1 MSNLSKAI
9 IFLFIF
15 IFLVIAGTLSVAA
28 QVGIKPLG
36 NMPTATSCN
45 CKIYKA
51 VSSNNS
57 TTFKTGTATVY
68 NDGVMFDFGGA
79 VIVLR
84 EFKEDVYVDTDK
96 GDIWLAVTDSV
107 GDRVF
112 RNKKKYMYYS
122 TLK

>member
-1 MSNLSKAI
+1 MSNNIKAI
-9 IFLFIF
+9 IFLLIF
-15 IFLVIAGTLSVAA
+15 IFLVIGVTSKVAA

-57 TTFKTGTATVY
+57 TTFKTGAATVY

-79 VIVLR
+79 VVVLR
-84 EFKEDVYVDTDK
+84 EFKEDVFVSDK
-96 GDIWLAVTDSV
+96 GDIWLAVTDTA

-112 RNKKKYMYYS
+112 RNKKKYIYYS

>member
-1 MSNLSKAI
+1 MSNNIKAA
-9 IFLFIF
+9 IFLLIF
-15 IFLVIAGTLSVAA
+15 IFLVVGVTSKVAA
-28 QVGIKPLG
+28 QVGITPLG
-36 NMPTATSCN
+36 NLPTATSCN

-79 VIVLR
+79 VVVLR
-84 EFKEDVYVDTDK
+84 EFKEDVFVSDK

-112 RNKKKYMYYS
+112 RNKKKYVYYS
-122 TLK
+122 TK

>member
-1 MSNLSKAI
+1 MSNNIKAA
-9 IFLFIF
+9 IFLLIF
-15 IFLVIAGTLSVAA
+15 IFLVIGVTSKVAA
-28 QVGIKPLG
+28 QKPLG

-51 VSSNNS
+51 ISSNNS

-68 NDGVMFDFGGA
+68 NNGVMFDFGGA

-84 EFKEDVYVDTDK
+84 EFKEDVFVSDK
-96 GDIWLAVTDSV
+96 GDIWLAVTDTA

-112 RNKKKYMYYS
+112 RNKKKYIYYS

>member
-1 MSNLSKAI
+1 MSNNIKAI
-9 IFLFIF
+9 IFLLIF
-15 IFLVIAGTLSVAA
+15 IFLVIGVTSKVAA
-28 QVGIKPLG
+28 QKPLG

-51 VSSNNS
+51 ISSNNS
-57 TTFKTGTATVY
+57 TTVKTGTATVY

-79 VIVLR
+79 VIVIR
-84 EFKEDVYVDTDK
+84 EFKEDVFVSDK
-96 GDIWLAVTDSV
+96 GDIWLAVTDTA

-112 RNKKKYMYYS
+112 RVKKKYMYYS

>member
-1 MSNLSKAI
+1 
-9 IFLFIF
+9 
-15 IFLVIAGTLSVAA
+15 
-28 QVGIKPLG
+28 
-36 NMPTATSCN
+36 MPTATSCN

-79 VIVLR
+79 VVVLR
-84 EFKEDVYVDTDK
+84 EFKEDVFVSDK

-112 RNKKKYMYYS
+112 RNKKKYVYYS
-122 TLK
+122 TK

>member
-1 MSNLSKAI
+1 MSNNIKAA
-9 IFLFIF
+9 IFLLIF
-15 IFLVIAGTLSVAA
+15 IFLVIGVTSKVAA
-28 QVGIKPLG
+28 QKPLG

-51 VSSNNS
+51 ISSNNS

-96 GDIWLAVTDSV
+96 GDIWLVVTDSV

>member
-1 MSNLSKAI
+1 MSNNIKAI
-9 IFLFIF
+9 IFLLIF
-15 IFLVIAGTLSVAA
+15 IFLVIGVTSKVAA

-57 TTFKTGTATVY
+57 TTFKTGAATVY

-79 VIVLR
+79 VVVLR
-84 EFKEDVYVDTDK
+84 EFKEDVFVSDK

-112 RNKKKYMYYS
+112 RNKKKYVYYS
-122 TLK
+122 TK

>member
-1 MSNLSKAI
+1 MSNNIKAA
-9 IFLFIF
+9 IFLLIF
-15 IFLVIAGTLSVAA
+15 IFLVIGVTSKVTA

-36 NMPTATSCN
+36 NMPTASSCN

-57 TTFKTGTATVY
+57 TTFKTGAATVY

-79 VIVLR
+79 VVVLR
-84 EFKEDVYVDTDK
+84 EFKEDVFVSDK

-112 RNKKKYMYYS
+112 RNKKKYVYYS
-122 TLK
+122 TK

>member
-1 MSNLSKAI
+1 MNNLVKSI

-15 IFLVIAGTLSVAA
+15 IFLVVVGTVSVAA
-28 QVGIKPLG
+28 QKPLG
-36 NMPTATSCN
+36 NMPTASSCN

-51 VSSNNS
+51 VSSNNG

-84 EFKEDVYVDTDK
+84 EFKEDVYVDADK
-96 GDIWLAVTDSV
+96 GDIWLAVTDTA

>member
-1 MSNLSKAI
+1 MSNNIKAI
-9 IFLFIF
+9 IFLLIF
-15 IFLVIAGTLSVAA
+15 IFLVIGVTSKVAA
-28 QVGIKPLG
+28 QKPLG

-51 VSSNNS
+51 ISSNNS

-84 EFKEDVYVDTDK
+84 EFKEDVFVSDK
-96 GDIWLAVTDSV
+96 GDIWLAVTDTA

-112 RNKKKYMYYS
+112 RLKKKYMYYS

>member
-1 MSNLSKAI
+1 MSNNIKAI
-9 IFLFIF
+9 IFLLIF
-15 IFLVIAGTLSVAA
+15 IFLVIGVTSKVAA
-28 QVGIKPLG
+28 QKPLG

-51 VSSNNS
+51 ISSNNS

-68 NDGVMFDFGGA
+68 NNGVMFDFGGA

-84 EFKEDVYVDTDK
+84 EFKEDVFVSDK
-96 GDIWLAVTDSV
+96 GDIWLAVTDTA

-112 RNKKKYMYYS
+112 RNKKKYIYYS

>member
-1 MSNLSKAI
+1 MSNNIKAA
-9 IFLFIF
+9 IFLLIF
-15 IFLVIAGTLSVAA
+15 IFLVIGVTSKVSA

-84 EFKEDVYVDTDK
+84 EFKEDVFVSDK
-96 GDIWLAVTDSV
+96 GDIWLAVADTA

-112 RNKKKYMYYS
+112 TFKKKYVYYS
-122 TLK
+122 TK

>member
-1 MSNLSKAI
+1 MSNNIKAI
-9 IFLFIF
+9 IFLLIF
-15 IFLVIAGTLSVAA
+15 IFLVIGVTSKVAA

-36 NMPTATSCN
+36 NIPTATSCN

-51 VSSNNS
+51 VSSNNG

-96 GDIWLAVTDSV
+96 GDIWLVVTDSV

>member
-1 MSNLSKAI
+1 MSNNIKAA
-9 IFLFIF
+9 IFLLIF
-15 IFLVIAGTLSVAA
+15 IFLVIGVTSKVAA

-84 EFKEDVYVDTDK
+84 EFKEDVFVSDK
-96 GDIWLAVTDSV
+96 GDIWLAVADTA

-112 RNKKKYMYYS
+112 RLKKKYMYYS

>member
-1 MSNLSKAI
+1 MSNNIKAA
-9 IFLFIF
+9 IFLLIF
-15 IFLVIAGTLSVAA
+15 IFLVIGVTSKVAA

-79 VIVLR
+79 VVVLR
-84 EFKEDVYVDTDK
+84 EFKEDVFVSDK

-112 RNKKKYMYYS
+112 RNKKKYVYYS
-122 TLK
+122 TK

>member
-1 MSNLSKAI
+1 MSNNIKAI
-9 IFLFIF
+9 IFLLIF
-15 IFLVIAGTLSVAA
+15 IFLVIGVTSKVAA

-51 VSSNNS
+51 VSSSNS

-84 EFKEDVYVDTDK
+84 EFKEDVFVSDK
-96 GDIWLAVTDSV
+96 GDIWIAVTDTA

-112 RNKKKYMYYS
+112 RNKKKYIWYS
-122 TLK
+122 LTN

>member
-1 MSNLSKAI
+1 MSNNIKAA
-9 IFLFIF
+9 IFLLIF
-15 IFLVIAGTLSVAA
+15 IFLVIGVTSKVAA

-84 EFKEDVYVDTDK
+84 EFKEDVFVSDK
-96 GDIWLAVTDSV
+96 GDIWLAVADTA

>member
-1 MSNLSKAI
+1 MSNNIKAA
-9 IFLFIF
+9 IFLLIF
-15 IFLVIAGTLSVAA
+15 IFLVIGVTSKVAA

-84 EFKEDVYVDTDK
+84 EFKEDVFVSDK
-96 GDIWLAVTDSV
+96 GDIWLAVADTA

-112 RNKKKYMYYS
+112 TFKKKYVYYS
-122 TLK
+122 TK

>member
-1 MSNLSKAI
+1 MSNNIKAI
-9 IFLFIF
+9 IFLLIF
-15 IFLVIAGTLSVAA
+15 IFLVIGVTSKVAA

-84 EFKEDVYVDTDK
+84 EFKEDVFVSDK
-96 GDIWLAVTDSV
+96 GDIWLAVADTA

>member
-1 MSNLSKAI
+1 MSNNIKAI
-9 IFLFIF
+9 IFLLIF
-15 IFLVIAGTLSVAA
+15 IFLVIGVTSKVAA
-28 QVGIKPLG
+28 QKPLG

-51 VSSNNS
+51 ISSNNS

-96 GDIWLAVTDSV
+96 GDIWLVVTDSV

>member
-1 MSNLSKAI
+1 MSNNIKAA
-9 IFLFIF
+9 IFLLIF
-15 IFLVIAGTLSVAA
+15 IFLVIGVTSKVAA

-79 VIVLR
+79 VVVLR
-84 EFKEDVYVDTDK
+84 EFKEDVFVSDK
-96 GDIWLAVTDSV
+96 GDIWLAVTDTA

-112 RNKKKYMYYS
+112 TFKKKYVYYS
-122 TLK
+122 TK

>member
-1 MSNLSKAI
+1 MSNNIKAI
-9 IFLFIF
+9 IFLLIF
-15 IFLVIAGTLSVAA
+15 IFLVVGVTSKVAA

-79 VIVLR
+79 VVVLR
-84 EFKEDVYVDTDK
+84 EFKEDVFVSDK

-112 RNKKKYMYYS
+112 RNKKKYVYYS
-122 TLK
+122 TK

>member
-1 MSNLSKAI
+1 MSNNIKAA
-9 IFLFIF
+9 IFLLIF
-15 IFLVIAGTLSVAA
+15 IFLVIGVTSKVAA

-51 VSSNNS
+51 VSSSNS

-84 EFKEDVYVDTDK
+84 EFKEDVFVSDK
-96 GDIWLAVTDSV
+96 GDIWIAVTDTA

-112 RNKKKYMYYS
+112 RNKKKYIWYS
-122 TLK
+122 LTN